1 MTTVDERKTWTST
14 GAPVEARLAFR
25 RDASVRAVLDGA
37 WWPRSREPVVEL
49 TNLVRALDARHKS
62 VRHVM
67 LNAGAWD
74 SHPNRIQ
81 VGGRVVRLGWFA
93 TLDASLLIA
102 DTDGDG
108 RVDLLVVPFDATPV
122 RAQASMDLA
131 SDGPPTLH
139 AAGIVAAAASDP
151 LGEPG
156 AGAVRRSGGVAAV
169 AHQQVG
175 P

>member
-1 MTTVDERKTWTST
+1 
-14 GAPVEARLAFR
+14 
-25 RDASVRAVLDGA
+25 
-37 WWPRSREPVVEL
+37 
-49 TNLVRALDARHKS
+49 
-62 VRHVM
+62 
-67 LNAGAWD
+67 
-74 SHPNRIQ
+74 
-81 VGGRVVRLGWFA
+81 VVRLGWFA

-139 AAGIVAAAASDP
+139 AAGIAAAAASDP

-169 AHQQVG
+169 AHQPVG